1 MKGGVCMKI
10 KRNIEIREA
19 MRKALFPQ
27 WKLAELMGV
36 CENTV
41 NRWLR
46 TELPADKKNMILQL
60 IEDHKEE

>member
-1 MKGGVCMKI
+1 MRKK
-10 KRNIEIREA
+10 NEEIRKA
-19 MRKALFPQ
+19 MRKALLPQ

-46 TELPADKKNMILQL
+46 TELPAEKKQKILQV
-60 IEDHKEE
+60 IEDYDAEKEC

>member
-1 MKGGVCMKI
+1 MKI

-19 MRKALFPQ
+19 MRKASLPQ

-46 TELPADKKNMILQL
+46 TELPADKKKQMLQV
-60 IEDHKEE
+60 IEDYDAEKEC